1 MRSYMEIR
9 LLRHKFPFPVSCAYM
24 ASPVAVLPSR
34 TCRLLHLLTP
44 QPRRKRK
51 RFAVPRRNNPR
62 FGANRRR
69 ILLRKTRQ
77 LHRRMRLTTTARIQ
91 NICLKKNL
99 ATRARAQLGLRGAA
113 SRKARLRPRLRMEIR
128 EITGEFKLIGNYF
141 RLISLSFP
149 PPPPPLSRVAPHLRS
164 LPPPSRS
171 TPHHAP
177 TRRRPPR
184 GTPEAGIGPLTP
196 PASRTRRLGRPP
208 SSPGWWVL
216 PAPSL
221 SLSSPLLS
229 WMQLRFATS
238 SSPSP
243 SNLRFRAF
251 ADFAPGACFFFWP
264 FIGCVFF
271 FGCGTAFCLT
281 LSLLSF
287 PFVNSGDQMRVKIS
301 RSSPRAVCWIS
312 DVPDA

>member
-1 MRSYMEIR
+1 VRV
-9 LLRHKFPFPVSCAYM
+9 HG
-24 ASPVAVLPSR
+24 LPSR
-34 TCRLLHLLTP
+34 SPAQSYLPLAPFAHATATKETQTLCRP
-44 QPRRKRK
+44 ASQQPPIRRGQR
-51 RFAVPRRNNPR
+51 
-62 FGANRRR
+62 ANRRR

-271 FGCGTAFCLT
+271 WVRDRVLFNAVSAVLSICKFGGPNAGQN
-281 LSLLSF
+281 F
-287 PFVNSGDQMRVKIS
+287 PFFPTRGLLDFRCS
-301 RSSPRAVCWIS
+301 
-312 DVPDA
+312 

>member
-1 MRSYMEIR
+1 MEIR
-9 LLRHKFPFPVSCAYM
+9 LLRHKSFPFPVSCAYM

-51 RFAVPRRNNPR
+51 RFAVPRRNNTR

-164 LPPPSRS
+164 LPSLLAPP
-171 TPHHAP
+171 P
-177 TRRRPPR
+177 TTPPR
-184 GTPEAGIGPLTP
+184 VAG
-196 PASRTRRLGRPP
+196 RRAGLPRP
-208 SSPGWWVL
+208 G
-216 PAPSL
+216 
-221 SLSSPLLS
+221 
-229 WMQLRFATS
+229 
-238 SSPSP
+238 
-243 SNLRFRAF
+243 
-251 ADFAPGACFFFWP
+251 
-264 FIGCVFF
+264 
-271 FGCGTAFCLT
+271 
-281 LSLLSF
+281 
-287 PFVNSGDQMRVKIS
+287 
-301 RSSPRAVCWIS
+301 S
-312 DVPDA
+312 DR